1 MCQSKEGNASNLVI
15 LERTCMKNEW
25 KIQNSFKKIEE
36 SFFALLHLE
45 KKQLSNSFSDTGC

>member
-36 SFFALLHLE
+36 SFFALLHL
-45 KKQLSNSFSDTGC
+45 KKKTIKQ